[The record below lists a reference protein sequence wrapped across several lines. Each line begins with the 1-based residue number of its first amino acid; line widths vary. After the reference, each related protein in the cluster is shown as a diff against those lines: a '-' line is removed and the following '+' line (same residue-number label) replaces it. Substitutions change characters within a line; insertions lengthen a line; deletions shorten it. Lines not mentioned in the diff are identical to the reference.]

1 MFKEVDVGLGVVLTP
16 LVSGIWYW
24 KMNAEIYRRFDQIK
38 KGCRGQRVAEPKRE
52 RERELGTVEGGK
64 RNVQWVH

>member
-38 KGCRGQRVAEPKRE
+38 KKGCIGLQSERE
-52 RERELGTVEGGK
+52 RERVRE
-64 RNVQWVH
+64 

>member
-38 KGCRGQRVAEPKRE
+38 KGLQRVAEPE
-52 RERELGTVEGGK
+52 RERES
-64 RNVQWVH
+64 